1 MPPPDPPQLTPLE
14 IERLTLL
21 TAPVPPTPTC
31 DALSTRFPV
40 LTYFVRMLAVLLAP
54 DDIDDIPDIEE
65 ALTVYT
71 MGWHCA
77 PDEAPRDCPDAFAR
91 FAASELDEDAADRLD
106 DFACRFTL
114 FFTRCPQMQARFKRL
129 SCRPHTVVLPV

>member
-1 MPPPDPPQLTPLE
+1 MPPPPELTALE
-14 IERLTLL
+14 AEHLELL
-21 TAPVPPTPTC
+21 TAPAPHLPAC
-31 DALSTRFPV
+31 DGLAARFPV
-40 LTYFVRMLAVLLAP
+40 LTYFVRMLVVLVPCDAAAV
-54 DDIDDIPDIEE
+54 EE
-65 ALTVYT
+65 VLTVYT

-129 SCRPHTVVLPV
+129 SCCPRTVVLPV